1 MEWKVKTFNEITKDE
16 LWSIYFAR
24 VQTFVVEQKR
34 PYQEVDDVDKKALHI
49 WVEEN
54 GKLLAYARVFHGR
67 DYTSF
72 GRVLTTPAA
81 RGKGL
86 GKKLIHKVLE
96 EIDEHFN
103 HPTIKIDSQDDKESF
118 YAKFGF
124 KSVGEVYE
132 FHQTPHIKMILK
144 K

>member
-72 GRVLTTPAA
+72 GRVLTTPDA

-144 K
+144 N